1 MSAYVA
7 VLLSSFLWAIATQ
20 FYAKIVGKITVFR
33 FNMYKSIF
41 AFVCFFISALF
52 IGHILPPPGT
62 LGWLLLSGF
71 LGFALADLF
80 IFYSFS
86 KNGPARTLMLSAF
99 EPSIIAI
106 YSYFILHK
114 TLPWNKAIGLLF
126 LILCLIFMALERH
139 RRRGTASIKVAILA
153 LIGINIEALGVVFT
167 KKAFMVAPEMSS
179 MTANLYRVIPA
190 LFFLGALNYFKG
202 VKLGI
207 TDLSGKMKSSIL
219 FSAFIGTFLALYF
232 YLYAISKVGHPS
244 IIAGLGSLAPFYA
257 SIYEHWRDRKLPNKY
272 FILALCSMIIG
283 VFILLRF

>member
-1 MSAYVA
+1 MSAYIA
-7 VLLSSFLWAIATQ
+7 VLVSSFLWAIATQ
-20 FYAKIVGKITVFR
+20 FYAKIVDKITVFR

-52 IGHILPPPGT
+52 IGRILPPPGT

-99 EPSIIAI
+99 EPSIIAV

-114 TLPWNKAIGLLF
+114 TLSWNKTIGLLF
-126 LILCLIFMALERH
+126 LILCLVFMALERH
-139 RRRGTASIKVAILA
+139 RRGTVSIKVALLA

-190 LFFLGALNYFKG
+190 LFLLGILNYFKG
-202 VKLGI
+202 VKFGI
-207 TDLSGKMKSSIL
+207 TDLSVKMKSSII

-232 YLYAISKVGHPS
+232 YLYAISKIGHPS
-244 IIAGLGSLAPFYA
+244 IIAALGSLAPFYA
-257 SIYEHWRDRKLPNKY
+257 SIYEHWRDKKLPNKY
-272 FILALCSMIIG
+272 FMLSLCSMIIG
-283 VFILLRF
+283 LFILLYN